1 MGNKIESNE
10 EKHDGLDDLKKSLQT
25 MSDDDMKDVKG
36 GKKPSSNKWNINFT
50 CVTPQ

>member
-10 EKHDGLDDLKKSLQT
+10 DKQSLDDLKKDLQT
-25 MSDDDMKDVKG
+25 MSDDDMNDVKG
-36 GKKPSSNKWNINFT
+36 GKKSSSNKWNINLS